1 MGNCVSPA
9 AAVPD
14 ATPTPVPDEKD
25 KIIVN
30 LMMDLMW
37 QRLEL
42 EQKCKS
48 LELKCQTLAVELERS
63 EDEYLEQVAVST
75 ELKAKLWLLKSK
87 AIPRMKE
94 LTFLICSTQG
104 RN

>member
-48 LELKCQTLAVELERS
+48 LELKCRTLAVELERS

-75 ELKAKLWLLKSK
+75 ELKAKCWLLKSE

-94 LTFLICSTQG
+94 LAFLRCSAPG

>member
-14 ATPTPVPDEKD
+14 ATSTPAPDEKD

-30 LMMDLMW
+30 LKMDLMW

-48 LELKCQTLAVELERS
+48 LELKCRSLAVELERS
-63 EDEYLEQVAVST
+63 KDEYLEQVAVST
-75 ELKAKLWLLKSK
+75 ELKAKCWLLKSE
-87 AIPRMKE
+87 AIPCMKE
-94 LTFLICSTQG
+94 LAFLRCFTPG